1 MTFGQPYILIYINKY
16 IMDFE
21 LLLNR
26 HKQKKQ
32 VTNQTKFDEKIKTI
46 IDIIDSIDENDI
58 KMERTKI
65 KSDNIIDAFKT
76 FIISYSNL
84 KKQMS
89 IENDKHNFIIS
100 IVNNII
106 KKSLGEIE
114 LLSKSTNNKNLK
126 KITNCILE
134 NNDKKTI
141 KLNII
146 KS

>member
-1 MTFGQPYILIYINKY
+1 
-16 IMDFE
+16 MDFE